1 MSDQKEY
8 YRDEEW
14 WVSRCLGRTASQL
27 NTWIGF
33 SRHRGA
39 TLYNLKPH
47 FDEEVV
53 PGTNI
58 LLTGPPLTGKR
69 SIMMDVLA
77 AGTDRGDGSIIV
89 TTKDSADRVLKD
101 YQKRTPYEGKP
112 VAVVDCVT
120 RQQGV
125 NDVRE
130 SDRIK
135 YASSPVDMTGIG
147 IKLSEFLQA
156 FGDRGIDQNRVM
168 VHSLSTLLMYSDLQT
183 VFRFLHVFTGR
194 IQSVNGLGLFSID
207 STSHDDQSMNTL
219 KQLFDGVIKVPEDGD
234 PEIRLA

>member
-1 MSDQKEY
+1 MYDLSPVLD
-8 YRDEEW
+8 
-14 WVSRCLGRTASQL
+14 
-27 NTWIGF
+27 
-33 SRHRGA
+33 A
-39 TLYNLKPH
+39 TV
-47 FDEEVV
+47 D
-53 PGTNI
+53 PGTN
-58 LLTGPPLTGKR
+58 LLISGPPLTGKR
-69 SIMMDVLA
+69 TLA
-77 AGTDRGDGSIIV
+77 LDILANGTKNGEGAIVV
-89 TTKDSADRVLKD
+89 TTKDSANRVLED
-101 YQKRTPYEGKP
+101 YASRTSYEDKP
-112 VAVVDCVT
+112 VAVVDTVT

-125 NDVRE
+125 SDARE

-156 FGDRGIDQNRVM
+156 FGDRGIEENRVM

-207 STSHDDQSMNTL
+207 STSHDEQAMNTL
-219 KQLFDGVIKVPEDGD
+219 KQLFDGVITVPEDGE

>member
-1 MSDQKEY
+1 MYE
-8 YRDEEW
+8 
-14 WVSRCLGRTASQL
+14 LT
-27 NTWIGF
+27 
-33 SRHRGA
+33 
-39 TLYNLKPH
+39 PH
-47 FDEEVV
+47 FDAEVD

-58 LLTGPPLTGKR
+58 LLTGPPLSGKR

-77 AGTDRGDGSIIV
+77 AGTDRDEGAIVV
-89 TTKDSADRVLKD
+89 TTKDGADRVLRD
-101 YQKRTPYEGKP
+101 YEKRTPYEGKP

-120 RQQGV
+120 RQQGG
-125 NDVRE
+125 DTRE

-156 FGDRGIDQNRVM
+156 FGDRGIERNRVM

-194 IQSVNGLGLFSID
+194 VQSVDGLGLYSID
-207 STSHDDQSMNTL
+207 STAHDDQAMNTL
-219 KQLFDGVIKVPEDGD
+219 KQLFDGIVTVPEDGE
-234 PEIRLA
+234 PEIRLP

>member
-1 MSDQKEY
+1 MYE
-8 YRDEEW
+8 
-14 WVSRCLGRTASQL
+14 LT
-27 NTWIGF
+27 
-33 SRHRGA
+33 
-39 TLYNLKPH
+39 PH
-47 FDEEVV
+47 FDAEVE

-58 LLTGPPLTGKR
+58 LLTGPPLSGKR

-77 AGTDRGDGSIIV
+77 AGTDRDEGAIVV
-89 TTKDSADRVLKD
+89 TTKDGADRVLRD
-101 YQKRTPYEGKP
+101 YEKRTPYEGKP

-120 RQQGV
+120 RQQGGET
-125 NDVRE
+125 RE

-156 FGDRGIDQNRVM
+156 FGDRGIERNRVM

-194 IQSVNGLGLFSID
+194 VQSVDGLGLFSID
-207 STSHDDQSMNTL
+207 STAHDDQAMNTI
-219 KQLFDGVIKVPEDGD
+219 KQLFDGIVTVPEDGEPD
-234 PEIRLA
+234 IRLP

>member
-1 MSDQKEY
+1 MYDL
-8 YRDEEW
+8 R
-14 WVSRCLGRTASQL
+14 
-27 NTWIGF
+27 
-33 SRHRGA
+33 
-39 TLYNLKPH
+39 PH
-47 FDEEVV
+47 FDEEID

-69 SIMMDVLA
+69 SMMMDVLA
-77 AGTDRGDGSIIV
+77 EGTDRGNGAIVV
-89 TTKDSADRVLKD
+89 TTKDGADRVLKD
-101 YQKRTPYEGKP
+101 YEKRTPYDGKP

-125 NDVRE
+125 SDARE

-156 FGDRGIDQNRVM
+156 FGDRGIEENRVM

-207 STSHDDQSMNTL
+207 STSHDDQAMNTI
-219 KQLFDGVIKVPEDGD
+219 KQLFDGVITLSEDD
-234 PEIRLA
+234 EPEIRLA

>member
-1 MSDQKEY
+1 MYE
-8 YRDEEW
+8 
-14 WVSRCLGRTASQL
+14 LT
-27 NTWIGF
+27 
-33 SRHRGA
+33 
-39 TLYNLKPH
+39 PH
-47 FDEEVV
+47 FDAEVE

-58 LLTGPPLTGKR
+58 LLTGPPLSGKR
-69 SIMMDVLA
+69 SIMMDILA
-77 AGTDRGDGSIIV
+77 AGTDRDEGAIVV
-89 TTKDSADRVLKD
+89 TTKDGADRVLRD
-101 YQKRTPYEGKP
+101 YEKRTPYEGKP

-120 RQQGV
+120 RQQGGEIV
-125 NDVRE
+125 E

-156 FGDRGIDQNRVM
+156 FGDRGIERNRVM

-194 IQSVNGLGLFSID
+194 VQSVDGLGLYSID
-207 STSHDDQSMNTL
+207 STAHDDQAMNTL
-219 KQLFDGVIKVPEDGD
+219 KQLFDGIITVTEDGE